1 MGHSDKTIN
10 VDIKTRSGK
19 EGGGESKL
27 LTKTDIIKNWAL
39 SLSECST
46 FRKLR

>member
-19 EGGGESKL
+19 EGGGGERKL
-27 LTKTDIIKNWAL
+27 LTKTDIIKN
-39 SLSECST
+39 
-46 FRKLR
+46 